1 MNLRVIKLLLICLF
15 LALNS
20 GCTFVYKAKNINK
33 ESTKITKKINIAVKQ
48 VDTDLASLNS
58 LKRQLITQKELN
70 QQALQLLEQKL
81 PNLVELAK
89 SAKQTEINVN
99 KSQNKLRGLFKGHKK
114 VTTNSQLGEKIEQQH
129 EHKTQLASQLIDI
142 HNQYADERK
151 ILTGELADQE
161 VKQVSLVKTHKRAV
175 KKLQKYKTQAV
186 KKQKK
191 IRELKQRLLKNNKDM
206 TLEQRKS
213 VEKKTAE
220 LTANIG
226 LTIKKLNAVSN
237 KYNALIKKYKNKKP
251 AWSYPKND
259 IYNFQL
265 YIEKTKIDF
274 DQHQTEL
281 NTKLENWNQL
291 MNSF

>member
-1 MNLRVIKLLLICLF
+1 
-15 LALNS
+15 
-20 GCTFVYKAKNINK
+20 
-33 ESTKITKKINIAVKQ
+33 
-48 VDTDLASLNS
+48 
-58 LKRQLITQKELN
+58 
-70 QQALQLLEQKL
+70 
-81 PNLVELAK
+81 
-89 SAKQTEINVN
+89 
-99 KSQNKLRGLFKGHKK
+99 
-114 VTTNSQLGEKIEQQH
+114 
-129 EHKTQLASQLIDI
+129 
-142 HNQYADERK
+142 
-151 ILTGELADQE
+151 
-161 VKQVSLVKTHKRAV
+161 
-175 KKLQKYKTQAV
+175 
-186 KKQKK
+186 
-191 IRELKQRLLKNNKDM
+191 M

-220 LTANIG
+220 LTASIG

-281 NTKLENWNQL
+281 NIKLEDWNQL